1 MMGVPVREQHEK
13 NIRYIHNNFF
23 EGKELQF
30 QNKVISSCMKICPK
44 HIWDWRVYGGD
55 TPDANMVSW
64 IYTQVTYI
72 VKTSDAVRDY
82 LEREGVTADKADSD
96 TLHGYCPTKKFIL
109 KVKRIFNLKY
119 TYQTETGEF
128 TLYGFEN

>member
-1 MMGVPVREQHEK
+1 
-13 NIRYIHNNFF
+13 
-23 EGKELQF
+23 
-30 QNKVISSCMKICPK
+30 MKLCPK

-64 IYTQVTYI
+64 IYTQVTDI

-82 LEREGVTADKADSD
+82 LEREGVTADKTDSNI
-96 TLHGYCPTKKFIL
+96 LHGYCPTKKFIL
-109 KVKRIFNLKY
+109 KVKRIFSLKY

-128 TLYGFEN
+128 TLSGFEN